1 MDYTR
6 LLRKHQRKYAAR
18 VPWRFGELLVRKLKI
33 DPQYAAPAAKN
44 VDRLVTDIDENG
56 IKWPIC
62 VHYRD
67 RTIHVIV
74 GRHRVLA
81 AQRLGLK
88 TVKAVIWDVH
98 GDYPAPLIA
107 NPLAVFGAG
116 AHLNPARGTIEPA
129 DGYFAHAA

>member
-6 LLRKHQRKYAAR
+6 LLRKHRKKYGAR
-18 VPWRFGELLVRKLKI
+18 VPWRYAVLPVADLKI
-33 DPQYAAPAAKN
+33 DPQYAQPAAKN
-44 VDRLVTDIDENG
+44 VARLAKDIAQNG
-56 IKWPIC
+56 IRWPIC
-62 VHYRD
+62 VHYRA